1 MVEIFNWFQRFFF
14 VGAVFVAACKPSATT
29 PADTIALG
37 LHQFARLASEVVVRA
52 DTIQNSRCPT
62 GTTCIWA
69 GLARV
74 RLLLSKDTAST
85 TVRLALGAGVNQD
98 KSTRSDST
106 NVSLNSEQFKVI
118 LRDVTPYPTAPAQ
131 NQTQTAI
138 VQVTKL

>member
-37 LHQFARLASEVVVRA
+37 LHQSARLASEVVRA
-52 DTIQNSRCPT
+52 DTIQDSRCPT

-85 TVRLALGAGVNQD
+85 TVRLTLGPKVHQD
-98 KSTRSDST
+98 KSTRSGST
-106 NVSLNSEQFKVI
+106 SVLLNSERFSVI
-118 LRDVTPYPTAPAQ
+118 LRDVTPYPTVPALYQ
-131 NQTQTAI
+131 SPVAV
-138 VQVTKL
+138 VQIMKL